1 MQSLINE
8 IKRVNQQLI
17 VDINGTYKHFGLC
30 KEVKRLEEKQNL
42 DIETETQ
49 VILDDSF
56 DSFFYHKIAGTE
68 TYNKDPHSPGKTIN
82 YFAKSNVNLIGY
94 SKFSNFDDHIRN
106 RLSKLKHVTINSTD
120 YDIYKIIANETGKK
134 DFDFNKYLFVV
145 NYQLLYKVDSCK
157 NTCQY

>member
-8 IKRVNQQLI
+8 IIKVNQQLI
-17 VDINGTYKHFGLC
+17 IDINGTYKHYGLC
-30 KEVKRLEEKQNL
+30 KEIKRLDEKQNL
-42 DIETETQ
+42 DIATESQ
-49 VILDDSF
+49 VILDDNF

-68 TYNKDPHSPGKTIN
+68 TYNEIDSPGKGKT
-82 YFAKSNVNLIGY
+82 YMAKANINLIGY
-94 SKFSNFDDHIRN
+94 SRFSNFDDHIRN
-106 RLSKLKHVTINSTD
+106 RLSKLRLITINSTD
-120 YDIYKIIANETGKK
+120 YDIYKIIANETGRK